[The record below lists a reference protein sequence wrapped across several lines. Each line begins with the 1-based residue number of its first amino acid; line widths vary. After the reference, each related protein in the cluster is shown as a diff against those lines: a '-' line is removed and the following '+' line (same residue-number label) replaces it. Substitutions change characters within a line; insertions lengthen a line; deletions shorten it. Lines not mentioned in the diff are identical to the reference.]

1 MFGIILQ
8 FNNNCQA
15 IRQME
20 RRFYSMLQQ
29 LYIQRGCS
37 KLSAIVLNIYMNQL
51 TKRYY
56 TVIDYCAILSN
67 SVC

>member
-20 RRFYSMLQQ
+20 RPFYSILQQ
-29 LYIQRGCS
+29 MYIQRGCS
-37 KLSAIVLNIYMNQL
+37 KLSANRSKYLYES
-51 TKRYY
+51 TY
-56 TVIDYCAILSN
+56 
-67 SVC
+67 